1 LKLVAAS
8 WKIIVFSQKYSEKK
22 ICYSIL
28 FVSLH
33 LVMKKIL
40 LSLAAVMTLSVN
52 AAQVKAPAG
61 GQFYKLF
68 SPLTFYHSV
77 ASNQLS
83 IASDDP
89 DEVGE
94 AIDQAL
100 MHVYLNRPDL
110 VEVTETEQEEAGQ
123 LRQDIMEQ
131 PVVQEVTMVD
141 QAEPLPEAPQ
151 AETVE
156 VAIEKPKFWT
166 RKGDGYLQFMQ
177 NYVSGNWYKGG
188 ESNYSAVGSL
198 TLEANYDNKSK
209 WKWDN
214 KLEMKLGFQTSRTD
228 SVHRFK
234 ANEDL
239 FRYTGK
245 VGLQAA
251 NKWYYTLQMLAYT
264 QFARGFKSNDI
275 RTFSDFMSPFNFSVG
290 LGMDY
295 KVEWFNKKLTGTIN
309 LSPLAVNY
317 RYVDRTGFRKKND
330 NTVTDFDW
338 FPSRYGIDGGKHHLT
353 DLGSQVT
360 AALEWKIND
369 VVTWKTRFYG
379 FTSYHRAELEWEN
392 TFALRVSKYISANLF
407 LFPRFDDSNIWDDDL
422 GYWQFKEYSSLGFSY
437 NF

>member
-1 LKLVAAS
+1 MALSAQAAHNMS
-8 WKIIVFSQKYSEKK
+8 PLQ
-22 ICYSIL
+22 
-28 FVSLH
+28 
-33 LVMKKIL
+33 
-40 LSLAAVMTLSVN
+40 
-52 AAQVKAPAG
+52 
-61 GQFYKLF
+61 GQYYKLF
-68 SPLTFYHSV
+68 APLTFYHEV
-77 ASNQLS
+77 AAEQLS
-83 IASDDP
+83 IASEDP
-89 DEVGE
+89 DEVGR

-110 VEVTETEQEEAGQ
+110 VEVTQTEQQESGE
-123 LRQDIMEQ
+123 LRQDIIEQ
-131 PVVQEVTMVD
+131 PVVQQVSMVE
-141 QAEPLPEAPQ
+141 QADPMPEAPQ
-151 AETVE
+151 AEPTE
-156 VAIEKPKFWT
+156 VVVEKPKFWT

-188 ESNYSAVGSL
+188 ESNYSAVASL

-228 SVHRFK
+228 EVHKFK

-251 NKWYYTLQMLAYT
+251 NKWYYTLQGLAYT
-264 QFARGFKSNDI
+264 QFSRGFKSNDI
-275 RTFSDFMSPFNFSVG
+275 RTYSDFLSPLNISIG

-295 KVEWFNKKLTGTIN
+295 KVEWLNKKLTGTIN
-309 LSPLAVNY
+309 ISPFAVNY
-317 RYVDRTGFRKKND
+317 RYVDRTQFRQKND
-330 NTVTDFDW
+330 ITVTDFDW
-338 FPSRYGIDGGKHHLT
+338 FPGRYGIDAGKHHLL
-353 DLGSQVT
+353 DFGSQVT

-369 VVTWKTRFYG
+369 VITWKTRFYG
-379 FTSYHRAELEWEN
+379 FTSYHRTELEWEN

-407 LFPRFDDSNIWDDDL
+407 LFPRFDDSNKWDDDL